1 MQRTVHPLTT
11 FREKAGLTQAQLA
24 QRLNVTR
31 WMVNRLERRER
42 RPSWDLVA
50 RIVEVSDGQV
60 TADDFM
66 PDSSKAA

>member
-1 MQRTVHPLTT
+1 MQRTAHPLTR

-24 QRLNVTR
+24 ERLNVSR

-50 RIVEVSDGQV
+50 RIVEVSSGQV

-66 PDSSKAA
+66 HDSTKAA

>member
-1 MQRTVHPLTT
+1 MQRTAHPLTM

-24 QRLNVTR
+24 ARLNVTR

-50 RIVEVSDGQV
+50 RIVEVSNGQV

-66 PDSSKAA
+66 PDSSRAA

>member
-50 RIVEVSDGQV
+50 RIVEVSNGQV